1 LAWTGLGPHSD
12 NPVSQ
17 ALDSQRPSL
26 AYTFSMLRV
35 VLAVLGFPLIL
46 ASPSLA
52 QLKIN
57 VPEQHYKAREQIRAK
72 VENADSRPV
81 TICIGFLGVIENSP
95 SPFRVERNSDGK
107 WHTLIMGPDLGNQR
121 TSLVL
126 AAGESEE
133 FFVRLSDSGRMRL
146 RLDYWIGSIPK
157 LDCDAPPKGS
167 KLATSSVFT
176 ILREFRDDRGQLEEP
191 F

>member
-1 LAWTGLGPHSD
+1 
-12 NPVSQ
+12 
-17 ALDSQRPSL
+17 
-26 AYTFSMLRV
+26 MLRI
-35 VLAVLGFPLIL
+35 VLAVFGFPLVL
-46 ASPSLA
+46 VTPSIA
-52 QLKIN
+52 QVKIS
-57 VPEQHYKAREQIRAK
+57 VPEQRYKAREQIRAK
-72 VENADSRPV
+72 VENTDSRPV
-81 TICIGFLGVIENSP
+81 TICIGFLGVIESSP

-126 AAGESEE
+126 GAGESDE
-133 FFVRLSDSGRMRL
+133 FFVRLSDSGRMRF

-157 LDCDAPPKGS
+157 LNCDAPPKGS

-176 ILREFRDDRGQLEEP
+176 ILREFRDDPGQLEEP